1 MKKTLL
7 SIAAVLMMAA
17 CSETQTPA
25 ESASP
30 SLDKRASGTS
40 TPFAIVQ
47 MPSTDWNITADTS
60 ACGSFVLNWTQ
71 QTKPS
76 WVKYVILP
84 TPMFTV
90 TSLCAGGLNTLNP
103 PLYYQYG
110 WGCSFAPSKPYSV
123 KVTYSVTDSA
133 QRKVFVYTSLSD
145 TIMTGR
151 GLWNCN

>member
-1 MKKTLL
+1 MKNTLL

-25 ESASP
+25 ESVSP
-30 SLDKRASGTS
+30 STDKKAQTTIRFT
-40 TPFAIVQ
+40 TVQ
-47 MPSTDWNITADTS
+47 MPSTDWNITADTTL
-60 ACGSFVLNWTQ
+60 CGSLILNWVQ
-71 QTKPS
+71 QPKPA
-76 WVKYVILP
+76 WVRYVILP
-84 TPMFTV
+84 TPLFTV

-133 QRKVFVYTSLSD
+133 QKKVFVYTSLPD